1 MAGSCY
7 STSLTADHQ
16 LHGRALPKFLAH
28 LLLAVGVVAVPEFA
42 ARMDADILLPKG
54 LNVNTA
60 RSAEYHADF
69 LPTRASRE
77 ISVYWSSLSK
87 ALVEDCKI

>member
-42 ARMDADILLPKG
+42 ARMDALPKG

-69 LPTRASRE
+69 LPTRASRQ
-77 ISVYWSSLSK
+77 ISVCWSSLSK